1 MPKKK
6 ILFGTWNLAAGGG
19 QKSLVSLL
27 NTIDTDRYDIDLLLM
42 GKWGLFLPQ
51 VPEWVNVIEA
61 EDNFAVLHISPTN
74 LAYFRKRGIVFWLK
88 VVFSRLKARMLYKN
102 LNKGQAYWKTWKKH
116 ISSLPCEYDCAISF
130 IERDMNY
137 FIMDKVRAK
146 RKLLWIHTVYTSLGQ
161 NPAFDYEYFKRADHV
176 CTMSET
182 GLKSLQETFPTIKD
196 KFIVLENISNGK
208 LIAKLSMVP
217 VKEKEYSGFKG
228 LKLLSVGRLDDVKN
242 YSLAIDAAKELCSR
256 DINLLWYVIGEG
268 GQRPILEEKIKAHGL
283 SNSFKLIGL
292 RENPYQYM
300 RVADMVVMTSKF
312 EGRSIALDEAKIL
325 HKLIVTT
332 NYTSA
337 TDVVTDGE
345 TGLICEMSPASV
357 ADAILRLYN
366 GKPLADK
373 IIHNLESTNWDN
385 TREVEKYYKVIDG
398 EI

>member
-1 MPKKK
+1 MAKKK
-6 ILFGTWNLAAGGG
+6 ILFATWNLAAGGG

-27 NTIDTDRYDIDLLLM
+27 NTINPDRYDIDLMLM

-51 VPEWVNVIEA
+51 VPEWVNVKEA

-88 VVFSRLKARMLYKN
+88 VVFSRLKARLLYKN
-102 LNKGQAYWKTWKKH
+102 LNKSQSYWKTWQRH
-116 ISSLPCEYDCAISF
+116 INILPGEYDCAISF

-146 RKLLWIHTVYTSLGQ
+146 RKLLWIHSVYTSLGQ
-161 NPAFDYEYFKRADHV
+161 NPAFDYEYFKRADRV

-196 KFIVLENISNGK
+196 KFIVLENISNGE
-208 LIAKLSMVP
+208 LITRLSIVP

-256 DINLLWYVIGEG
+256 GINLLWYVIGEG
-268 GQRPILEEKIKAHGL
+268 GQRTILEEKIKAYGL
-283 SNSFKLIGL
+283 SDAFKLIGL

-332 NYTSA
+332 NYASA
-337 TDVVTDGE
+337 TDVVTEGE
-345 TGLICEMSPASV
+345 TGLICEMSPVSV

-366 GKPLADK
+366 DKPLADK